1 MTNAAAKEA
10 PDQTQAQTIYR
21 KDYTPPPFLV
31 ENTELDFRLDEN
43 KTRVRARLAMRRN
56 PKAMHQDNLT
66 LDGKDLKLIGA
77 SLDGNELSGNQYKD
91 TPESLTVFNVPEAF
105 TLETEVEINPAA
117 NTALEGL
124 YRDSG
129 GMLSTQCEAEG
140 FRRITYYLDRPDV
153 LSTFEVRVEGDRE
166 TYPVLLSNGN
176 KLEEGDA
183 GDGRHFTIWQDP
195 IPKPCYLFALVAGEL
210 ESLDDAFTTMSGREV
225 KLQLFTEKHNMHKT
239 AYAMGAL
246 KRSMKWD
253 EEKFGREYDLDIFM
267 IVAVDAFNMGGMENK
282 GLNIFNSS
290 AVLASPE
297 TSTDDRFL
305 RIEGVVAHEYFHNWS
320 GNRVTCRSWFELSL
334 KEGFTVYRDAEFT
347 SDMNNRAVK
356 RIEDVRFLRSTQ
368 FPEDAS
374 PMAHPIRPDSYQ
386 SIDNFYT
393 RTVYEKGAEVIG
405 MYKTI
410 LGEENFR
417 KGCDLYFDRHDGEAV
432 TCEDF
437 TKAMEDASLWD
448 LGQFRNWYSQE
459 GTPKVYAK
467 GSYDENKQTYTLTL
481 RQEGRKGQAPF
492 HIPVKLGLVGQNG
505 DDLPLVTETS
515 SFQADTGVYH
525 LRDKEETLVFTS
537 VSEEPVPSLLRG
549 FSAPV
554 KLYFDYSR
562 EALMFLMSNDSDG
575 FNRWEAGQVLAV
587 RVIEDLM
594 QAYQNSKDMEVD
606 PLLVKAFEATLDGA
620 ISGEIPPSLA
630 AETLSLPPQA
640 YVGELQEEIDLEALQ
655 TAHEFVR
662 DTLASKLED
671 KFAAC
676 YKANTLD
683 AAYKPTPEQM
693 GPRALQNKCLHYLLH
708 AGHSKNAKVAATQF
722 SRSSNMT
729 QTFGALQAMVNS
741 PYSEDEE
748 KALKAFYDKWQDD
761 PLVVEMWL
769 SVQASSQQ
777 DGTTEKVKELVE
789 HPAFSMKRPN
799 SVRSVVGAYT
809 QSGMRN
815 FHHKSGEGYKWLA
828 DKILEL
834 DGINPQIAAR
844 LLTPLIKFKR
854 YGSKRAA
861 LMRAEL
867 ERMVKT
873 GSLSKNTFEVA
884 SKALEDK

>member
-1 MTNAAAKEA
+1 MTNTAAKQA
-10 PDQTQAQTIYR
+10 QDQAQTVYR

-43 KTRVRARLAMRRN
+43 KTRVRARFAMRRN

-66 LDGKDLKLIGA
+66 LDGKDMTLIGA
-77 SLDGNELSGNQYKD
+77 SLDGEPLSGNQYKD
-91 TPESLTVFNVPEAF
+91 TPESLTVFDVPEAF

-140 FRRITYYLDRPDV
+140 FRRITYFPDRPDV
-153 LSTFEVRVEGDRE
+153 LSTFEVRIEGDKK
-166 TYPVLLSNGN
+166 TYPILLSNGN
-176 KLEEGDA
+176 KLEEGETE
-183 GDGRHFTIWQDP
+183 DGRHFTIWQDP
-195 IPKPCYLFALVAGEL
+195 IPKPSYLFALVAGQL
-210 ESLDDAFTTMSGREV
+210 ESLDDTFTTMSGREV
-225 KLQLFTEKHNMHKT
+225 KLQLFTEKHNKHKT
-239 AYAMGAL
+239 PYAMGAL

-267 IVAVDAFNMGGMENK
+267 IVAVDAFNMGAMENK

-305 RIEGVVAHEYFHNWS
+305 RIEAIVAHEYFHNWS

-334 KEGFTVYRDAEFT
+334 KEGFTVFRDAEFT

-356 RIEDVRFLRSTQ
+356 RIEDVRFLRATQ

-374 PMAHPIRPDSYQ
+374 PMAHPIRPDSFQ
-386 SIDNFYT
+386 TIDNFYT
-393 RTVYEKGAEVIG
+393 VTVYEKGAEVIG

-417 KGCDLYFDRHDGEAV
+417 KGSDLYFDRHDGQAV

-437 TKAMEDASLWD
+437 TKAMEDASEWD
-448 LGQFRNWYSQE
+448 LNQFRNWYSQE
-459 GTPKVYAK
+459 GTPKVHAQ
-467 GSYDENKQTYTLTL
+467 GSYDKSKQTYTLTL
-481 RQEGRKGQAPF
+481 RQEVKKGQKPF
-492 HIPVKLGLVGQNG
+492 HIPVKLGLVRQTGE
-505 DDLPLVTETS
+505 DVKLVTDS
-515 SFQADTGVYH
+515 ASFQADTGVYH
-525 LRDKEETLVFTS
+525 LRDKEETLTFTN
-537 VSEEPVPSLLRG
+537 VAEKPVPSLLRG

-554 KLYFDYSR
+554 KLYFDYTR
-562 EALMFLMSNDSDG
+562 EELMFLMSNDTDG

-587 RVIEDLM
+587 RVLEDLM
-594 QAYQNSKDMEVD
+594 QAYRNSKDMEVD

-620 ISGEIPPSLA
+620 LKGKISPALA

-640 YVGELQEEIDLEALQ
+640 YVGELQDVIDLEALQ
-655 TAHEFVR
+655 TAHEHLR

-671 KFAAC
+671 KFMAC

-683 AAYKPTPEQM
+683 TPYEPTPDQM
-693 GPRALQNKCLHYLLH
+693 GPRALQNKCLGYLLH
-708 AGHSKNAKVAATQF
+708 AGHSKNAKLAAEQF
-722 SRSSNMT
+722 AQSSNMT
-729 QTFGALQAMVNS
+729 QTFGALQAMVSS
-741 PYSEDEE
+741 PYTEDEA
-748 KALKAFYDKWQDD
+748 KALDAFYDKWQDD
-761 PLVVEMWL
+761 PLVIEMWL
-769 SVQASSQQ
+769 SVQSASPQE
-777 DGTTEKVKELVE
+777 GTTKKVQALTE

-854 YGSKRAA
+854 YTPKRAQ
-861 LMRAEL
+861 LMKAEL

-884 SKALEDK
+884 SKALEEK